1 LPIIGL
7 RAIRLVGWNRVLKR
21 GMDIAA
27 SFLALLVLFPFMV
40 LLAILIKL
48 TSSGPIFFAQERM
61 GLDGK
66 LFRVWKFRT
75 MKLNAEAETG
85 PVWAKPNDPR
95 STLLGRGMRRL
106 SIDEL
111 PQFWNVLCGEMSL
124 VGPRPERPV
133 FIREFRQHVPRYM
146 LRHMVQAGMTGWAQV
161 HGWRGDTS
169 IERRIQYDLEYIQ
182 NWSMTLDLRILML
195 TVIRGFVNRN
205 AY

>member
-1 LPIIGL
+1 
-7 RAIRLVGWNRVLKR
+7 
-21 GMDIAA
+21 
-27 SFLALLVLFPFMV
+27 
-40 LLAILIKL
+40 
-48 TSSGPIFFAQERM
+48 
-61 GLDGK
+61 
-66 LFRVWKFRT
+66 